1 MSTIEETILKNR
13 PKLSKKSVV
22 AYTSTLRNIYSK
34 VYPKDIKFMIKK
46 FENYDDFIEVLK
58 DVPSNK
64 RKSILSAL
72 VVICGDD
79 KCKQYRDLM
88 IEDAQK
94 YNNEQKEQVKNE
106 NQKENW
112 ITMEEIQKI
121 YNKYLVAY
129 KHLIKKPDL
138 TDSELQIIQNY
149 IIICLLSGLF
159 IPPRRSLDYTEMVI
173 KGVTKDKIKKDE
185 HKIINHKDNYIDK
198 NKFIFNTYKTA
209 KFYGQQELEIPNELK
224 KILSKWIK
232 INPTNYLL
240 FDANNEKLS
249 NVKLNQRLN
258 KIFGKKISV
267 NMLRHIYLSSKYKET
282 INVNKELD
290 NDLKKMGSSM
300 IQAPV
305 YIKK

>member
-159 IPPRRSLDYTEMVI
+159 IPPRRSLDYTEM
-173 KGVTKDKIKKDE
+173 KIKDISKD
-185 HKIINHKDNYIDK
+185 KDNYIDK

-209 KFYGQQELEIPNELK
+209 KFYGKQELEIPNELK

-232 INPTNYLL
+232 INPTDYLL
-240 FDANNEKLS
+240 FDVNNEKLS

>member
-34 VYPKDIKFMIKK
+34 VYPKDLKFIIKK
-46 FENYDDFIEVLK
+46 FENYDDFINVLK

-121 YNKYLVAY
+121 YNKYLVSY

-159 IPPRRSLDYTEMVI
+159 IPPRRSLDYTEM
-173 KGVTKDKIKKDE
+173 KIKDINKD
-185 HKIINHKDNYIDK
+185 KDNYIDK

-209 KFYGQQELEIPNELK
+209 KFYGKQEIEIPNELK

-232 INPTNYLL
+232 INPTDYLL

-267 NMLRHIYLSSKYKET
+267 NMLRHIYLSTKYKET
-282 INVNKELD
+282 IDVNKQLD
-290 NDLKKMGSSM
+290 NDLKQMGTSR
-300 IQAPV
+300 IQIPT